1 MHRYTARHLTNERM
15 WPMSMPCFIEAE
27 DKITLAQFGTQCWAF
42 KTLYREGLKNRY
54 GALMQTISGVHY
66 NFRYLSNFGKAGKY
80 HRDEETGKEAI
91 SDGYLRLIIK
101 LLPFWFG

>member
-1 MHRYTARHLTNERM
+1 RYTARHLTNERM

-27 DKITLAQFGTQCWAF
+27 DKITLAQFGTSNVGSF

-66 NFRYLSNFGKAGKY
+66 NFSLPIEFWQAWANIT
-80 HRDEETGKEAI
+80 DEETGKEA
-91 SDGYLRLIIK
+91 
-101 LLPFWFG
+101 